1 MGTATHPAGKPVQR
15 RASQAA
21 RTADSGR
28 LETTDPLPGSGVIA
42 EIIST
47 AGVVQGITPGT
58 IGWNDEA
65 TPTTDVYAKV
75 VNKSGSTGTVAV
87 TLTTVQLEA

>member
-1 MGTATHPAGKPVQR
+1 M
-15 RASQAA
+15 
-21 RTADSGR
+21 
-28 LETTDPLPGSGVIA
+28 IA